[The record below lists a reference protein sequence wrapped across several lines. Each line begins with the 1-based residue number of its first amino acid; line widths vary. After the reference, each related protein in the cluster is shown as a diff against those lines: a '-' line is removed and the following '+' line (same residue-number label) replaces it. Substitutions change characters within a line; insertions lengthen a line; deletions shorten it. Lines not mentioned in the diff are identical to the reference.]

1 MTQSENKNTMETRIK
16 YIKKNTAGEGYY
28 AVQIKKWLFWKT
40 IYTNTIFANV
50 ENFID
55 TLSKID
61 KINDKTKSLNK
72 IVYNGYAVRNVY
84 KNAGVAYS
92 INFFESYPNRQSD
105 DKSEVI
111 WKDINNSRIPLM
123 EIKTKTLF
131 GKECLEP
138 MKVRITIEKLEE

>member
-1 MTQSENKNTMETRIK
+1 METRIK

-40 IYTNTIFANV
+40 IYANTIFANV

-61 KINDKTKSLNK
+61 EINNKTKSLNK
-72 IVYNGYAVRNVY
+72 IVYNGWAVRNVY
-84 KNAGVAYS
+84 KNTGSSYS
-92 INFFESYPNRQSD
+92 INFF
-105 DKSEVI
+105 
-111 WKDINNSRIPLM
+111 NSSVHKHKHNDNAPETTWADCNDSTIPTM
-123 EIKTKTLF
+123 EIKAKKLF

-138 MKVRITIEKLEE
+138 MKVRITIEKMEE